1 MSNNPVRRSTGKETT
16 MEIGSIASLTFSF
29 LVSII
34 CVDSLPVTDSSSTPP
49 TSVVLNEPSDREA
62 TTMSIPHFR
71 WNQVFM
77 PASAPMSDYLIQIAS
92 DSEFTQIIDEDRV
105 AAVIQR
111 YVPDRE
117 LTVGDYW
124 WRVAMIDSRGTRGR
138 WSASQRFSVTSPPRV
153 LKIPKSAD
161 FDQIQDVLSEAAAN
175 GSVVVNF
182 EPGTYRLDPGQAEAF
197 LDFSSASNLTIDGGG
212 GTFTFTGYLKFVRL
226 SHCQRVTIR
235 NFKFDL
241 DPLPYTAG
249 HVSSINAREGTFDV
263 EIADGHPLPESHP
276 RFDEDRKGMI
286 VDPSG
291 PRIKTG
297 VRLVFQHAGWE
308 RIWERAT
315 TALPRPTR
323 VR

>member
-1 MSNNPVRRSTGKETT
+1 MK
-16 MEIGSIASLTFSF
+16 IGSIASLTLSF
-29 LVSII
+29 LVPII
-34 CVDSLPVTDSSSTPP
+34 SGDSLDATDSSSAEP
-49 TSVVLNEPSDREA
+49 TSVVLHEPSDREA
-62 TTMSIPHFR
+62 TTMRIPHFR
-71 WNQVFM
+71 WTQVAI
-77 PASAPMSDYLIQIAS
+77 PASALTSDYLIQISS

-124 WRVAMIDSRGTRGR
+124 WRVAVIDSQGTRSR
-138 WSASQRFSVTSPPRV
+138 WSAPQQFSVTSPTRV

-161 FDQIQDVLSEAAAN
+161 FDQIQKVLSEAAA
-175 GSVVVNF
+175 SESAIVKF
-182 EPGTYRLDPGQAEAF
+182 EPGDYRLDPGEAEAF
-197 LDFSSASNLTIDGGG
+197 LDFSRASSLIIDGGG

-249 HVSSINAREGTFDV
+249 HVRSINAREGTFDV

-291 PRIKTG
+291 PRMKTG

-308 RIWERAT
+308 RIGKRHYRFA
-315 TALPRPTR
+315 AANPRQMSDLRLVMST
-323 VR
+323 